1 MARILVI
8 DDEEMVRLTIRQT
21 LEKVGHT
28 VMEAANGREGVDTY
42 KAHGADLV
50 VTDIIMPE
58 QEGIETLITL
68 REMNSALPVIA
79 MSGGG
84 RIGTTDYLD
93 IARRF
98 GAARVFEKPFNRK
111 EFVLAV
117 NEALAAAVA

>member
-68 REMNSALPVIA
+68 REMNGALPVIA
-79 MSGGG
+79 LSGGG

-93 IARRF
+93 IARQF
-98 GAARVFEKPFNRK
+98 GAVRVFEKPFNRK

-117 NEALAAAVA
+117 NEALAAATV

>member
-28 VMEAANGREGVDTY
+28 VMEAANGREGVDSY

-68 REMNSALPVIA
+68 RGMNDALPVIA

-98 GAARVFEKPFNRK
+98 GAVRVFEKPFNRK